1 MRLQTLIVIS
11 MPTCGCIRKNNQSGV
26 VMQLAQAIGSLID
39 VFYVKPFSTLLSK
52 QMFRYAACGGGNML
66 LDLVWYFVVY
76 HYVVA
81 ERYIDLGIIVMS
93 PHVAS
98 LVVVFPITFLTGFWL
113 NRNVAFCATQVGSGK
128 QLVKYALSVVGSIVL
143 NYVCIKLFVEVCHI
157 WPTPAKAL
165 TTAVC
170 VVYSYLAGRYFTFV
184 GEKK

>member
-1 MRLQTLIVIS
+1 
-11 MPTCGCIRKNNQSGV
+11 
-26 VMQLAQAIGSLID
+26 MQLAQAIGRLID
-39 VFYVKPFSTLLSK
+39 FFYVRPFSAILSK

-66 LDLVWYFVVY
+66 LDLVWYYVIY

-81 ERYIDLGIIVMS
+81 ERFIDLGVVVVS

-98 LVVVFPITFLTGFWL
+98 LIVVFPITFLTGFWL
-113 NRNVAFCATQVGSGK
+113 NRNVAFCATQVGSRG
-128 QLVKYALSVVGSIVL
+128 QLVRYALSVVGSIVL